1 MPVILKNNAS
11 STLATAIS
19 ASDTGIVVANGSQ
32 FPSLGAGDYF
42 YATLVSSGGTTEI
55 IKVTARASNSM
66 TVVRAQDGSSAASF
80 ASGALLEMRVN
91 AASVTDL
98 VDEHDQAAEI
108 SIADAGNYYTGT
120 NVEAALQEA
129 AQAATTQI
137 ADAGGY
143 YAATNVEGALRE
155 LGGTRNPKDVAT
167 LLADTALTYSN
178 VSAGDIVRTR
188 AEGFAYAVAASGATD
203 HHITTA
209 GGVKLY
215 VQPPYNVRAFGA
227 KGDFVTD
234 DTAAFQAAIT
244 AGDIVI
250 PDGNYV
256 LTGSLAPSSAR
267 YIQGL
272 GAGYNTP
279 TLLFGAGSY
288 TQCINLPELS
298 TVDGIRIVDNTGSKI
313 GIQINGTYNS
323 VRNCVIE
330 QCDIGLYYFANN
342 AGNSEIKDNFIR
354 NSVTANVKCFRA
366 HNVILTGNRLEYGQ
380 YGLWFNTAC
389 YDNMVI
395 GNEISHNSVRG
406 IWVDGTSVA
415 TKIVGNDFGAHSGV
429 GVYMSK
435 YQDSV
440 IGNHFTDITGNAIY
454 AELNHRS
461 AVISGNT
468 FKNCSPGLAV
478 IQLQS
483 ECDNYQITDN
493 IFGRLDIAPVADYC
507 IRVRFGDKVRITGN
521 HFTFGY
527 LTAPI
532 DDFAPQGPVIY
543 SDFVQQA
550 IVTNTDVAAGLASVL
565 TSRPVPASGGY
576 TVAINVGPGRALTCT
591 ITNTTGAAINV
602 PELWFYRQ
610 PGLATSL
617 RKVIPPQTLAAGAS
631 ATFVGYAENTTSDQV
646 ILIPT
651 GGVIPAGLAF
661 TCGVS
666 DRFRLRENID
676 SLTGVS
682 GTNGAAP
689 LTLSAFDV
697 TDRSFLVSPS
707 PATGSMLLFSFQRSL
722 NFS

>member
-1 MPVILKNNAS
+1 MPIKLANNAS
-11 STLATAIS
+11 GTLATAIS
-19 ASDTGIVVANGSQ
+19 ASDTGLVLTTGDGAE
-32 FPSLGAGDYF
+32 FPTLGAGDYF
-42 YATLVSSGGTTEI
+42 YATLASSGGTQEI
-55 IKVTARASNSM
+55 VKATARSGDSL
-66 TVVRAQDGSSAASF
+66 TIVRAQEGTTAQSF
-80 ASGALLEMRVN
+80 AAGSRFELRVT
-91 AASVTDL
+91 AASVNDRADL
-98 VDEHDQAAEI
+98 AESEANAYADGLDTTLRANLAASSGSSLIGFLQA
-108 SIADAGNYYTGT
+108 GT
-120 NVEAALQEA
+120 SAVAR
-129 AQAATTQI
+129 TTQ
-137 ADAGGY
+137 AK
-143 YAATNVEGALRE
+143 LRE
-155 LGGTRNPKDVAT
+155 TVSVKD
-167 LLADTALTYSN
+167 
-178 VSAGDIVRTR
+178 
-188 AEGFAYAVAASGATD
+188 
-203 HHITTA
+203 
-209 GGVKLY
+209 
-215 VQPPYNVRAFGA
+215 FGA
-227 KGDFVTD
+227 VGDGVTD
-234 DTAAFQAAIT
+234 DTAAFQAAIA

-250 PDGNYV
+250 PEGQYI
-256 LTGSLAPSSAR
+256 LKGGLAPSAAR
-267 YIQGL
+267 YIKGN
-272 GAGYNTP
+272 GGSYKTP
-279 TLLFGAGSY
+279 VLFFDAGSY

-298 TVDGIRIVDNTGSKI
+298 TVDGIRIVDNTNSKI

-330 QCDIGLYYFANN
+330 GCDIGIYYFANN
-342 AGNSEIKDNFIR
+342 QGNSEIKDNFIR

-380 YGLWFNTAC
+380 YGLWFDTAC

-406 IWVDGTSVA
+406 IFTDSTSVA
-415 TKIVGNDFGAHSGV
+415 TKIVGNDFGAHGGV
-429 GVYMSK
+429 GLYMSK

-454 AELNHRS
+454 ADVNVRS

-532 DDFAPQGPVIY
+532 LDEFPQGPVIY
-543 SDFVQQA
+543 SDFVQQT

-565 TSRPVPASGGY
+565 TSRPVPAVGGY
-576 TVAINVGPGRALTCT
+576 TVAVNVGPGRALTCT
-591 ITNTTGAAINV
+591 ITNPTGAAINV

-610 PGLATSL
+610 PGLATSQ
-617 RKVIPPQTLAAGAS
+617 RKVIPPQTLAPGAS

-646 ILIPT
+646 VLIPT
-651 GGVIPAGLAF
+651 GGVIPAGLTF

-707 PATGSMLLFSFQRSL
+707 PATGSTLLFSYQRSL

>member
-1 MPVILKNNAS
+1 MALTQLAPPYPIFTDKNGDPLDAGFLYFGEPNLNPETNPIQVYYDRGFTQPVAQPVRTSNGYIMR
-11 STLATAIS
+11 
-19 ASDTGIVVANGSQ
+19 NGS
-32 FPSLGAGDYF
+32 PALI
-42 YATLVSSGGTTEI
+42 YANSEFSVTVRNKNSELVIYSPVGFG
-55 IKVTARASNSM
+55 
-66 TVVRAQDGSSAASF
+66 VVPGIPF
-80 ASGALLEMRVN
+80 AIFEN
-91 AASVTDL
+91 AA
-98 VDEHDQAAEI
+98 
-108 SIADAGNYYTGT
+108 
-120 NVEAALQEA
+120 
-129 AQAATTQI
+129 
-137 ADAGGY
+137 
-143 YAATNVEGALRE
+143 R
-155 LGGTRNPKDVAT
+155 DVAA
-167 LLADTALTYSN
+167 LLADTQFTYAAGVPN
-178 VSAGDIVRTR
+178 TIQVATGDILRTL

-203 HHITTA
+203 QHVTTA

-215 VQPPYNVRAFGA
+215 VQPPYNVKAFGA

-234 DTAAFQAAIT
+234 DTAAFQAAIA

-250 PDGNYV
+250 PDGNYI
-256 LTGSLAPSSAR
+256 LTGGLAPASAR
-267 YIQGL
+267 YIKGL
-272 GAGYNTP
+272 GSGYNTP

-298 TVDGIRIVDNTGSKI
+298 AVDGIRLVDQTSTKI
-313 GIQINGTYNS
+313 GIQINGTYNN

-330 QCDIGLYYFANN
+330 ACDIGLYYFANN
-342 AGNSEIKDNFIR
+342 SGNSEIKDNFIR

-366 HNVILTGNRLEYGQ
+366 HNVILTGNRLEFGQ
-380 YGLWFNTAC
+380 YGLWFDTAC

-395 GNEISHNSVRG
+395 GNEISHNTVRG
-406 IWVDGTSVA
+406 IWTDATSVA
-415 TKIVGNDFGAHSGV
+415 TKIVGNDFGAHG
-429 GVYMSK
+429 GIGLYMSK

-454 AELNHRS
+454 ADTNFRS

-468 FKNCSPGLAV
+468 FKNCSPGIAV

-483 ECDNYQITDN
+483 ACDNYQITDN
-493 IFGRLDIAPVADYC
+493 IFGRLDIPAVAAYC
-507 IRVRFGDKVRITGN
+507 IRVRFGNKVRITGN

-532 DDFAPQGPVIY
+532 LNEFPVGQVDFA
-543 SDFVQQA
+543 DFVQE
-550 IVTNTDVAAGLASVL
+550 IITTNTDVAAGLASVL

-576 TVAINVGPGRALTCT
+576 TVAVNVGPGRALTCT

-610 PGLATSL
+610 PGLATSQ

-646 ILIPT
+646 VLIPT
-651 GGVIPAGLAF
+651 GGVIPAGLTF

-666 DRFRLRENID
+666 DRFRVRENLE
-676 SLTGVS
+676 SLTGM
-682 GTNGAAP
+682 GGLNGAAP
-689 LTLSAFDV
+689 LTLSAFDI

-707 PATGSMLLFSFQRSL
+707 PATGSTLIFSYERSK